1 MILSTMWQR
10 YNILVC
16 LKNGLVNRGYNF
28 KSLSFLNGQIEL
40 LELLIKQKSF
50 NTLEQLLRKTNY
62 RLLKQIEKGEQNLVS
77 IVNYPDQWHLC
88 KIEDHCE
95 EWLNNNSLIFSTER
109 ETLCFTQNDYGQ
121 RYINNKWQ

>member
-10 YNILVC
+10 YNILIC
-16 LKNGLVNRGYNF
+16 LKNGLVHKGYNF

-40 LELLIKQKSF
+40 LELLIKQESF
-50 NTLEQLLRKTNY
+50 NALEQLLRKTNY

-77 IVNYPDQWHLC
+77 IVNYPDQWRLC

-95 EWLNNNSLIFSTER
+95 EWLNNDSLIFCTER

-121 RYINNKWQ
+121 KYINNKWQ